1 MQECLLVI
9 VTTPALEESLV
20 DWLLARESLSGF
32 SSTRIDGHGSRQTEL
47 SLAEQVMGRQRKV
60 MFHVHTDCTAV
71 TMLLEALRADFKG
84 AGLHYWV
91 MPLLDA
97 GKIT

>member
-20 DWLLARESLSGF
+20 DWLLARDELSGF

-71 TMLLEALRADFKG
+71 TQLLGLLRTDFAG

-91 MPLLDA
+91 MPLIEA
-97 GKIT
+97 GKID